1 MMQYTAVLLAAG
13 LLLVGHSFAA
23 PYEAKQASGELKD
36 FTFDE
41 IIPNQFGL
49 RGFNGTWLSGEE
61 LLYRQGGDYVKLN
74 VNTGDSVVVV
84 TTDALSQFRGASI
97 QLIKPDFTKALVRY
111 DVRTVFRH
119 SSLSKYAIY
128 DTLSDT
134 VYHIANQEEVS
145 ICILSPTGQSLA
157 YVKDNNV
164 YYRASLLDPVERSLT
179 TNGVPGVIYNGI
191 PDWVYEE
198 EVFGTDATLWFSP
211 NGRRLAMASFDDRE
225 VKEFTY
231 HLYGS
236 PDDTDKQYPEE
247 LRIRYPKVNTT
258 NPTVHLQVTDLSAS
272 DPTWVELPAPIA
284 TVGEDHV
291 LGTVNWAGEDVLG
304 VIWTNR
310 RQNVATFQ
318 KCAAVSGTCAEA
330 VRFDRPNGWYD
341 LYTPRCYGPD
351 RCFLMGENNGWR
363 AVMELTG
370 DGSTAPIPRTPTEF
384 TVSSINGYDETTQ
397 SLYYTAVPAAQ
408 PHHRHVYR
416 NAECLTCGLTDELEG
431 SSVRCNFASVSFSAD
446 LSYMAATC
454 SGPTPSYTQIYRTA
468 DRQLVLDW
476 EWNVERREQLKQY
489 KKVAVRF
496 LRVPVGD
503 DGQFEASVRLFLP
516 PEIDFEEAAAGTA
529 TTRKYPMVV
538 NVYAGPDSVR
548 VTDSFSVGFANY
560 MATTK
565 GVIYAQIDGRGTGN
579 QGYEFLFSI
588 NNRLGT
594 YEMEDQIAVA
604 RYLQERYAFIDPERT
619 GIWGSSYGGY
629 ATAMT
634 LEKDHEQVYRCGI
647 SVAPVTSWMF
657 YDSIYTERYMGR
669 PTDNGAGYDRS
680 DISSFT
686 DELKNHLFLLIH
698 GTADDNVH
706 YQQSMVFVRA
716 LLDHDIDFEQMSYP
730 DEAHS
735 LSGVQRH
742 LYHTMDQFWD
752 RCFA

>member
-1 MMQYTAVLLAAG
+1 MMHFSSVLL
-13 LLLVGHSFAA
+13 LLGSSSLICSVVTA
-23 PYEAKQASGELKD
+23 PTDPKQSELKD
-36 FTFDE
+36 FSFDE

-49 RGFNGTWLSGEE
+49 RSFNGTWLSGNE
-61 LLYRQGGDYVKLN
+61 LLYREASSGDYLKLN
-74 VNTGDSVVVV
+74 LDSGDSSVLLSSA
-84 TTDALSQFRGASI
+84 ALSDFRGPSV
-97 QLIKPDFTKALVRY
+97 QMIKPDFTKALIRY

-128 DTLSDT
+128 DTVTSE
-134 VYHIANQEEVS
+134 VHHIADQQEVS

-164 YYRASLLDPVERSLT
+164 YYRASLVGAGSTETSLT
-179 TNGVPGVIYNGI
+179 EDGVPGVIYNGI

-211 NGRRLAMASFDDRE
+211 DGQRLAMASFDDRN
-225 VKEFTY
+225 VKEFSY
-231 HLYGS
+231 SVYGS
-236 PDDTDKQYPEE
+236 PDDPEKQYPEE

-258 NPTVHLQVTDLSAS
+258 NPTVHLRVKDLTVSGS
-272 DPTWVELPAPIA
+272 QWVELPAPVQI
-284 TVGEDHV
+284 VSEDHV
-291 LGTVNWAGEDVLG
+291 LGTVNWANPNVVG

-310 RQNVATFQ
+310 RQNIATFQ
-318 KCAAVSGTCAEA
+318 KCQATGGTCTEA
-330 VRFDRPNGWYD
+330 VRFDRPQGWYD
-341 LYTPRCYGPD
+341 LYTPRCYGAGATE

-363 AVMELTG
+363 TVLEVA
-370 DGSTAPIPRTPTEF
+370 GSDSAKPRTPEQF
-384 TVSSINGYDETTQ
+384 TVSSINGYDEQTGDV
-397 SLYYTAVPAAQ
+397 YYTAVPASN

-416 NAECLTCGLTDELEG
+416 NEECLTCALQDED
-431 SSVRCNFASVSFSAD
+431 STACTFASVSFSSD

-454 SGPTPSYTQIYRTA
+454 TGPTPSYTQIYRTS

-476 EWNVERREQLKQY
+476 EWNRERRVQLQQY
-489 KKVAVRF
+489 KQVQVRF
-496 LRVPVGD
+496 LRVPVGE
-503 DGQFEASVRLFLP
+503 GTFMASVRLYLP
-516 PEIDFEEAAAGTA
+516 AEIDFEDV
-529 TTRKYPMVV
+529 TTSTEKYPMVV
-538 NVYAGPDSVR
+538 YVYAGPNSVG
-548 VTDSFSVGFANY
+548 VTNSFGIGFANY

-565 GVIYAQIDGRGTGN
+565 RTIYAQIDGRGTGN

-604 RYLQERYAFIDPERT
+604 QYLQRTYSFIDPART

-634 LEKDHEQVYRCGI
+634 LEKDHERVFRCGI

-680 DISSFT
+680 DISSST
-686 DELKNHLFLLIH
+686 DELKNHLFMLIH

-706 YQQSMVFVRA
+706 YQQSMVFMRA

>member
-1 MMQYTAVLLAAG
+1 MYGSFLVAAVCCLF
-13 LLLVGHSFAA
+13 VGNTVAA
-23 PYEAKQASGELKD
+23 PFEAKQSDLRD

-49 RGFNGTWLSGEE
+49 RGFNGTWLSGNE
-61 LLYRQGGDYVKLN
+61 LLYRQSSTGDYVKWN
-74 VNTGDSVVVV
+74 ADTGDSVVLL
-84 TTDALSQFRGASI
+84 TSAALTQFRGASVQMI
-97 QLIKPDFTKALVRY
+97 RPDFTKALIRY

-128 DTLSDT
+128 DTLT
-134 VYHIANQEEVS
+134 GNTFHVANQEEVS

-164 YYRASLLDPVERSLT
+164 FYRAALLNQEERSLT
-179 TNGVPGVIYNGI
+179 SDGVPGVIYNGI

-211 NGRRLAMASFDDRE
+211 DGSRLAMASFDDRD
-225 VKEFTY
+225 VKEFSY

-236 PDDTDKQYPEE
+236 PDDADRQYPEE

-258 NPTVHLQVTDLSAS
+258 NPNVHLRVTDLTLAS
-272 DPTWVELPAPIA
+272 PVWVELPAPVIIV
-284 TVGEDHV
+284 TEDHV
-291 LGTVNWAGEDVLG
+291 LGTVNWAGNDMLG

-318 KCAAVSGTCAEA
+318 KCTMSTGSCTEA

-341 LYTPRCYGPD
+341 LYTPRCYGAN
-351 RCFLMGENNGWR
+351 RCFLMGDNNGWR
-363 AVMELTG
+363 AVMEVIPG
-370 DGSTAPIPRTPTEF
+370 GSAPVPRTPEGF
-384 TVSSINGYDETTQ
+384 TVSSINGYDEQ
-397 SLYYTAVPAAQ
+397 SDALYYTAVPATN

-416 NAECLTCGLTDELEG
+416 NLECLTCGLRDELED
-431 SSVRCNFASVSFSAD
+431 SVECNFASAS
-446 LSYMAATC
+446 LSTNLAYMATTC
-454 SGPTPSYTQIYRTA
+454 SGPTPSYTQIYRTS
-468 DRQLVLDW
+468 DQQLIVDW
-476 EWNVERREQLKQY
+476 EWNRERREQLKQY
-489 KKVAVRF
+489 KTVRVRF

-503 DGQFEASVRLFLP
+503 GQYKASVRLYLP
-516 PEIDFEEAAAGTA
+516 PEVNFESPEATG
-529 TTRKYPMVV
+529 RSFPMVV

-548 VTDSFSVGFANY
+548 VTDSFGVGFANY

-565 GVIYAQIDGRGTGN
+565 GTIYAQIDGRGTGN

-594 YEMEDQIAVA
+594 FEMEDQIAVA
-604 RYLQERYAFIDPERT
+604 RYLQQTYAFIDAKRT

-634 LEKDHEQVYRCGI
+634 LEQDHEQVFRCGI

-686 DELKNHLFLLIH
+686 EELKNHMFMLIH

-706 YQQSMVFVRA
+706 YQQSMVFMRA

>member
-1 MMQYTAVLLAAG
+1 MMHVTVLLAVCCC
-13 LLLVGHSFAA
+13 LLGGHGSTAA
-23 PYEAKQASGELKD
+23 PYEAKQDGLKD

-49 RGFNGTWLSGEE
+49 RSFNGTWLSGEE
-61 LLYRQGGDYVKLN
+61 LMYRQSSTGDYVKLN
-74 VNTGDSVVVV
+74 VNTGDSVVLLSS
-84 TTDALSQFRGASI
+84 DALSQFRGASV
-97 QLIKPDFTKALVRY
+97 QMIKPDFTKVLVRY

-128 DTLSDT
+128 DTVTST
-134 VYHIANQEEVS
+134 THHVANQEEVS

-164 YYRASLLDPVERSLT
+164 YYRAALLDPTERSLT
-179 TNGVPGVIYNGI
+179 TDGVRGVIYNGI

-211 NGRRLAMASFDDRE
+211 NGRRLAMASFDDRD
-225 VKEFTY
+225 VSEFSY

-236 PDDTDKQYPEE
+236 PDDPDNQYPEE

-258 NPTVHLQVTDLSAS
+258 NPTVHLQVTDLSVS
-272 DPTWVELPAPIA
+272 NPVWVELPAPVA

-318 KCAAVSGTCAEA
+318 KCQATVGSCSES

-341 LYTPRCYGPD
+341 LYTPRCYGAD

-363 AVMELTG
+363 AVLEVVG
-370 DGSTAPIPRTPTEF
+370 EGTAPVVRTPERF
-384 TVSSINGYDETTQ
+384 TVSSINGYDEQ
-397 SLYYTAVPAAQ
+397 SQALYYTAVPASAS
-408 PHHRHVYR
+408 HHRHVYR
-416 NAECLTCGLTDELEG
+416 NEECLTCDLKDELED
-431 SSVRCNFASVSFSAD
+431 SVGCNFASVSFSTD

-454 SGPTPSYTQIYRTA
+454 SGPTPSYTQIYRTS
-468 DRQLVLDW
+468 DRQLVWDW

-489 KKVAVRF
+489 KKVSVRF

-503 DGQFEASVRLFLP
+503 GKFQASVRLYLP
-516 PEIDFEEAAAGTA
+516 PEIDFEAPGAA
-529 TTRKYPMVV
+529 TRKYPMVV
-538 NVYAGPDSVR
+538 YVYAGPNSVG
-548 VTDSFSVGFANY
+548 VTAGFSVGFASY

-565 GVIYAQIDGRGTGN
+565 GTIYAQIDGRGTGN
-579 QGYEFLFSI
+579 QGYEFLFTI

-594 YEMEDQIAVA
+594 YEMEDQIAVT
-604 RYLQERYAFIDPERT
+604 RYLHETYAFIDSDRT

-634 LEKDHEQVYRCGI
+634 LEKDHEKVFRCGI

-686 DELKNHLFLLIH
+686 EELKNHLFLLIH

-716 LLDHDIDFEQMSYP
+716 LVDHDVEFEQMSYP

-742 LYHTMDQFWD
+742 QYHLMDQFWNQ
-752 RCFA
+752 CFA

>member
-1 MMQYTAVLLAAG
+1 MMQYLALLAWCC
-13 LLLVGHSFAA
+13 LLVGRISAA
-23 PYEAKQASGELKD
+23 PFEAKQSDLKD

-61 LLYRQGGDYVKLN
+61 LLYRNGGDYVKLN
-74 VNTGDSVVVV
+74 VNTGDSVVVI
-84 TTDALSQFRGASI
+84 TTDVLSQFRGASI
-97 QLIKPDFTKALVRY
+97 QLIKPDFTKVLVRY

-128 DTLSDT
+128 DTLAGT
-134 VYHIANQEEVS
+134 TYHVANQEEVS

-164 YYRASLLDPVERSLT
+164 YYRESLVDPVERPLT
-179 TNGVPGVIYNGI
+179 LDGVPGVIYNGI

-258 NPTVHLQVTDLSAS
+258 NPTVHLRVTDLSAGEVV
-272 DPTWVELPAPIA
+272 WVELPAPLA

-310 RQNVATFQ
+310 RQNVASFQ
-318 KCAAVSGTCAEA
+318 KCATTDGTCTEA
-330 VRFDRPNGWYD
+330 IRFDRPNGWYD
-341 LYTPRCYGPD
+341 LYTPRCYSAD
-351 RCFLMGENNGWR
+351 RCFLMGDNNGWR
-363 AVMELTG
+363 AVMELVG
-370 DGSTAPIPRTPTEF
+370 EGATAPIARTPAGF
-384 TVSSINGYDETTQ
+384 TVSSINGYDEASQ
-397 SLYYTAVPAAQ
+397 ALYYTAVPASE

-416 NAECLTCGLTDELEG
+416 NEECLTCGLKDELED
-431 SSVRCNFASVSFSAD
+431 SAECNFASASFSAD

-454 SGPTPSYTQIYRTA
+454 SGPTPSYTQIYRTS
-468 DRQLVLDW
+468 DRQLVADW
-476 EWNVERREQLKQY
+476 ELNLERREQLKQY
-489 KKVAVRF
+489 KQVSVRF

-503 DGQFEASVRLFLP
+503 GNFQASVRLYLP
-516 PEIDFEEAAAGTA
+516 PEIDFESPATA
-529 TTRKYPMVV
+529 QTRKYPMVV

-588 NNRLGT
+588 NNQLGT

-604 RYLQERYAFIDPERT
+604 RYLQETYTFIDPQRT

-634 LEKDHEQVYRCGI
+634 LEKDHEQVFRCGI

-669 PTDNGAGYDRS
+669 PTDNGVGYEKS
-680 DISSFT
+680 DISGFT

-716 LLDHDIDFEQMSYP
+716 LLDHDIDFEQMTYP

-752 RCFA
+752 RCFE

>member
-1 MMQYTAVLLAAG
+1 MMRYTVVLLAVCLLAG
-13 LLLVGHSFAA
+13 RAWAA
-23 PYEAKQASGELKD
+23 PFEAKATASELKD
-36 FTFDE
+36 FAFDE
-41 IIPNQFGL
+41 IFPNQFGL

-61 LLYRQGGDYVKLN
+61 LLYRIGGDYVKLN
-74 VNTGDSVVVV
+74 VNTGESVVVV

-97 QLIKPDFTKALVRY
+97 QLINPDFTKALVRY

-128 DTLSDT
+128 DTVSET
-134 VYHIANQEEVS
+134 VYHVANQEEVS

-164 YYRASLLDPVERSLT
+164 YYRADLLVPEERSLT

-211 NGRRLAMASFDDRE
+211 DGRRLAMASFDDRE

-231 HLYGS
+231 HLYGA
-236 PDDTDKQYPEE
+236 PGDEDKQYPEE

-258 NPTVHLQVTDLSAS
+258 NPTVHLQVTDLSAD
-272 DPTWVELPAPIA
+272 DPVWVELAAPVE

-291 LGTVNWAGEDVLG
+291 LGTVNWAGEDMLG

-310 RQNVATFQ
+310 RQNVATFH
-318 KCAAVSGTCAEA
+318 KCVAADGSCSEA

-351 RCFLMGENNGWR
+351 RCFLRGENDGWR
-363 AVMELTG
+363 AVVELAG
-370 DGSTAPIPRTPTEF
+370 DGSSPVALTPVGF
-384 TVSSINGYDETTQ
+384 TVSSINGYDEASQ
-397 SLYYTAVPAAQ
+397 SLYYTAVPASQ

-416 NAECLTCGLTDELEG
+416 NEECITCDLTDELED
-431 SSVRCNFASVSFSAD
+431 STACTFASVSFSTD

-454 SGPTPSYTQIYRTA
+454 SGPTPSYTQIYRTS
-468 DRQLVLDW
+468 DRQLVMDW
-476 EWNVERREQLKQY
+476 EWNLERREQLKQY
-489 KKVAVRF
+489 KKVSVRF

-503 DGQFEASVRLFLP
+503 GHFQASVKLILP
-516 PEIDFEEAAAGTA
+516 PEIDFEASSAASD
-529 TTRKYPMVV
+529 RKYPMVV
-538 NVYAGPDSVR
+538 YVYAGPDSVR
-548 VTDSFSVGFANY
+548 ATDGFSVGIANY

-565 GVIYAQIDGRGTGN
+565 GIIYAQIDGRGTGN
-579 QGYEFLFSI
+579 QGYDFLFSI

-604 RYLQERYAFIDPERT
+604 RYLQETYAFIDAERT

-634 LEKDHEQVYRCGI
+634 LEKDHDQVFRCGI

-706 YQQSMVFVRA
+706 FQQSMVFVRA
-716 LLDHDIDFEQMSYP
+716 MLENDIDFEQMTYP

-742 LYHTMDQFWD
+742 LYHTMDLFWD
-752 RCFA
+752 QCFA

>member
-1 MMQYTAVLLAAG
+1 MMQYAVLFVFWCCCFLG
-13 LLLVGHSFAA
+13 GRTLAA
-23 PYEAKQASGELKD
+23 PYDGKQTSELKD

-49 RGFNGTWLSGEE
+49 RGFNGTWLSGDE
-61 LLYRQGGDYVKLN
+61 LLYRNGGDYVKLN
-74 VNTGDSVVVV
+74 IATGESVVVL
-84 TTDALSQFRGASI
+84 TTDALIQFRGASV

-111 DVRTVFRH
+111 DVRSVFRH

-128 DTLSDT
+128 DTLDESI
-134 VYHIANQEEVS
+134 YHIANQEEVS
-145 ICILSPTGQSLA
+145 YCILSPTGESLA

-164 YYRASLLDPVERSLT
+164 YYRASLLDPVERPLT
-179 TNGVPGVIYNGI
+179 LDGVTGVVYNGI
-191 PDWVYEE
+191 ADWVYEE
-198 EVFGTDATLWFSP
+198 EVFGTDVTLWFSP
-211 NGRRLAMASFDDRE
+211 NGRRLAMASFDDRD

-231 HLYGS
+231 QMYGS

-247 LRIRYPKVNTT
+247 FRIRYPKVNTT
-258 NPTVHLQVTDLSAS
+258 NPTVHLQVMDLSVS
-272 DPTWVELPAPIA
+272 DPSWVELPAPLA

-291 LGTVNWAGEDVLG
+291 LGTVNWASEDVVG

-310 RQNVATFQ
+310 RQNVATFL
-318 KCAAVSGTCAEA
+318 KCQATAGTCTEA
-330 VRFDRPNGWYD
+330 IRFDRPNGWYD
-341 LYTPRCYGPD
+341 LYQPRCYGPD
-351 RCFLMGENNGWR
+351 RCFLMGDNNGWR
-363 AVMELTG
+363 AVMELVEG
-370 DGSTAPIPRTPTEF
+370 ASPVARTPSGF
-384 TVSSINGYDETTQ
+384 TVSALNGYDEQ
-397 SLYYTAVPAAQ
+397 SQALYYTAVPASQ

-416 NAECLTCGLTDELEG
+416 NEECLTCGLTDELEG
-431 SSVRCNFASVSFSAD
+431 SVGCNFASVSFSTD

-454 SGPTPSYTQIYRTA
+454 TGPTPSYTQIFRTS
-468 DRQLVLDW
+468 DRQLVADW
-476 EWNVERREQLKQY
+476 EWNMERREQLKQY
-489 KKVAVRF
+489 KKVSVRF

-503 DGQFEASVRLFLP
+503 GSFQASVRLYLP
-516 PEIDFEEAAAGTA
+516 PEIDFESPATA
-529 TTRKYPMVV
+529 TRKYPMVV
-538 NVYAGPDSVR
+538 YVYAGPNSVG
-548 VTDSFSVGFANY
+548 VTDGFSVGFANY

-604 RYLQERYAFIDPERT
+604 RYLHETYAFIDPQRT

-634 LEKDHEQVYRCGI
+634 LEKDHEQVFRCGI

-706 YQQSMVFVRA
+706 YQQSMVFTRA
-716 LLDHDIDFEQMSYP
+716 LLDHDIDFEQMTYP

>member
-1 MMQYTAVLLAAG
+1 MMQYKVV
-13 LLLVGHSFAA
+13 LLLVVCFLAGRTLTA
-23 PYEAKQASGELKD
+23 PYEAKQSSELKD

-74 VNTGDSVVVV
+74 INTGDSVVVV

-97 QLIKPDFTKALVRY
+97 QLIKPDYTKVLVRY

-134 VYHIANQEEVS
+134 VYPIANQEEVS

-164 YYRASLLDPVERSLT
+164 YYRAALLDPVERSLT

-258 NPTVHLQVTDLSAS
+258 NPTVHLQVTDLSVSQSA
-272 DPTWVELPAPIA
+272 WVELPAPIA

-318 KCAAVSGTCAEA
+318 KCEAAAGTCSEA

-363 AVMELTG
+363 AVLELTG
-370 DGSTAPIPRTPTEF
+370 DGSTPPTPRTPVEF
-384 TVSSINGYDETTQ
+384 TVSSINGYDEASQ

-416 NAECLTCGLTDELEG
+416 NDECLTCSLTDELE
-431 SSVRCNFASVSFSAD
+431 SSVRCNFASVSFSTD

-454 SGPTPSYTQIYRTA
+454 SGPTPSYTQIYRTS
-468 DRQLVLDW
+468 DSQLVMDW

-489 KKVAVRF
+489 KNVSVRF

-503 DGQFEASVRLFLP
+503 GQFQASVRLFLP
-516 PEIDFEEAAAGTA
+516 PEIDFESSASDI
-529 TTRKYPMVV
+529 RKYPMVV

-565 GVIYAQIDGRGTGN
+565 GIIYAQIDGRGTGN

-604 RYLQERYAFIDPERT
+604 RFLQERYVFIDPERT

-634 LEKDHEQVYRCGI
+634 LEKDQGQVYRCGI

-669 PTDNGAGYDRS
+669 PTDNGAGYERS

-706 YQQSMVFVRA
+706 YQQSMVFIRA

>member
-1 MMQYTAVLLAAG
+1 MGYR
-13 LLLVGHSFAA
+13 LLLVASCLIGGIVALPVDF
-23 PYEAKQASGELKD
+23 KQSDLKD

-49 RGFNGTWLSGEE
+49 RGFNGTWLSGSE
-61 LLYRQGGDYVKLN
+61 LLYREPSTGNYVKLN
-74 VNTGDSVVVV
+74 VNSGESSVLLSS
-84 TTDALSQFRGASI
+84 DALSGFRGASV
-97 QLIKPDFTKALVRY
+97 QMIKPDFTKVLVRY

-128 DTLSDT
+128 DTLTSET
-134 VYHIANQEEVS
+134 YHIANQEEVS
-145 ICILSPTGQSLA
+145 ICILAPTGQSLA

-164 YYRASLLDPVERSLT
+164 YYRASLLEATETSLT
-179 TNGVPGVIYNGI
+179 EDGVPGIIYNGI

-211 NGRRLAMASFDDRE
+211 DGQRLAMASFDDRE
-225 VKEFTY
+225 VKEFSY
-231 HLYGS
+231 HVYGG
-236 PDDTDKQYPEE
+236 PDDPDNQYPEE

-258 NPTVHLQVTDLSAS
+258 NPIVHLRVKNLAAGQTNS
-272 DPTWVELPAPIA
+272 PWVELPAPVAI
-284 TVGEDHV
+284 VSEDHV
-291 LGTVNWAGEDVLG
+291 LGTVNWVSSSVVGA
-304 VIWTNR
+304 IWTNR
-310 RQNVATFQ
+310 RQNIATFQ
-318 KCAAVSGTCAEA
+318 KCQADDGTCDEEI
-330 VRFDRPNGWYD
+330 RFDRPHGWYD
-341 LYTPRCYGPD
+341 LYTPVCYGTGESA

-363 AVMELTG
+363 AILELGGTEVQ
-370 DGSTAPIPRTPTEF
+370 TRTPERF
-384 TVSSINGYDETTQ
+384 TVSSINGYDQQTGDIF
-397 SLYYTAVPAAQ
+397 YTAVPASA

-416 NAECLTCGLTDELEG
+416 NEECLTCDLRDMD
-431 SSVRCNFASVSFSAD
+431 SIACNFASVSFSPD
-446 LSYMAATC
+446 MSYMAATC
-454 SGPTPSYTQIYRTA
+454 SGPTPSYTQIFRTS

-476 EWNVERREQLKQY
+476 EANLERREQLKQY
-489 KKVAVRF
+489 KQVQVRF

-503 DGQFEASVRLFLP
+503 GSFMASVRLYLP
-516 PEIDFEEAAAGTA
+516 PEIDFDGGT
-529 TTRKYPMVV
+529 TTEKYPMIVY
-538 NVYAGPDSVR
+538 VYAGPN
-548 VTDSFSVGFANY
+548 SVGVTASFGIGFSNY

-565 GVIYAQIDGRGTGN
+565 RTIYAQIDGRGTGN

-604 RYLQERYAFIDPERT
+604 QYLQKTYSFIDPART

-669 PTDNGAGYDRS
+669 PTDNAIGYNQS

-686 DELKNHLFLLIH
+686 EELKNHLFLLIH

-716 LLDHDIDFEQMSYP
+716 LLDHDVDFEQMTYP

>member
-1 MMQYTAVLLAAG
+1 MMGYSLLLLGSSLLASI
-13 LLLVGHSFAA
+13 VAA
-23 PYEAKQASGELKD
+23 PVDPRQSELKD

-49 RGFNGTWLSGEE
+49 RGFNGTWLSGDE
-61 LLYRQGGDYVKLN
+61 LLYREGSTGNYVKLN
-74 VNTGDSVVVV
+74 VNSKDSSVLLSSE
-84 TTDALSQFRGASI
+84 ALSGFRGASV
-97 QLIKPDFTKALVRY
+97 QLIRPDFTKALIRY
-111 DVRTVFRH
+111 DVRTIFRH

-128 DTLSDT
+128 DTSNSA

-164 YYRASLLDPVERSLT
+164 YYRASLLEPTETLLT
-179 TNGVPGVIYNGI
+179 EDGVPGIIYNGI

-211 NGRRLAMASFDDRE
+211 DGQRLAMASFDDRD
-225 VKEFTY
+225 VKEFSY
-231 HLYGS
+231 HVYGS
-236 PDDTDKQYPEE
+236 PNDPDKQYPEE

-258 NPTVHLQVTDLSAS
+258 NPTVHLRVTDLAAS
-272 DPTWVELPAPIA
+272 NPRWVELPAPVAI
-284 TVGEDHV
+284 VGEDHV
-291 LGTVNWAGEDVLG
+291 LGTVNWASTSVVGA
-304 VIWTNR
+304 IWTNR
-310 RQNVATFQ
+310 RQNIATFQ
-318 KCAAVSGTCAEA
+318 QCRADDGACTETI
-330 VRFDRPNGWYD
+330 RFDRPNGWYD
-341 LYTPRCYGPD
+341 LYTPQCYGAGASE
-351 RCFLMGENNGWR
+351 RCLLMGENNGWR
-363 AVMELTG
+363 AILELG
-370 DGSTAPIPRTPTEF
+370 GSESPRVRTPERF
-384 TVSSINGYDETTQ
+384 TVSSINGYDQQTGDV
-397 SLYYTAVPAAQ
+397 YYTAVPATA

-416 NAECLTCGLTDELEG
+416 NEECLTCALRDLDSTA
-431 SSVRCNFASVSFSAD
+431 CNFASVSFSPD

-454 SGPTPSYTQIYRTA
+454 SGPTPSYTQIYRTS
-468 DRQLVLDW
+468 DGQLVLDW
-476 EWNVERREQLKQY
+476 EANLERREQLKQY
-489 KKVAVRF
+489 KQVQRRF

-503 DGQFEASVRLFLP
+503 GSFMASVRLVLP
-516 PEIDFEEAAAGTA
+516 PEIDFEGA
-529 TTRKYPMVV
+529 TTTEKYPMIV
-538 NVYAGPDSVR
+538 NVYAGPNSVG
-548 VTDSFSVGFANY
+548 VTDSFGVGFANY
-560 MATTK
+560 VATTK
-565 GVIYAQIDGRGTGN
+565 RTIYAQIDGRGTGN

-604 RYLQERYAFIDPERT
+604 QYLQRTYSFIDPART

-634 LEKDHEQVYRCGI
+634 LEKDHDRVYRCGI

-669 PTDNGAGYDRS
+669 PTDNGVGYDQS

-706 YQQSMVFVRA
+706 YQQSMVFMRA
-716 LLDHDIDFEQMSYP
+716 LLDHDVDFEQMSYP

>member
-1 MMQYTAVLLAAG
+1 MMQYSVLFVFWCCCMFGGRTLAAPFDG
-13 LLLVGHSFAA
+13 
-23 PYEAKQASGELKD
+23 KQSSELKD

-49 RGFNGTWLSGEE
+49 RSFNGTWLSGDE
-61 LLYRQGGDYVKLN
+61 LLYRNGGEYVKLN
-74 VNTGDSVVVV
+74 LNTGDSVVVI
-84 TTDALSQFRGASI
+84 TTDVLSQFRGASI
-97 QLIKPDFTKALVRY
+97 QLIKPDFTKVLVRY

-128 DTLSDT
+128 DTLDGS
-134 VYHIANQEEVS
+134 VYYIANQEEVS

-164 YYRASLLDPVERSLT
+164 YYRASLLNPVEQPLT
-179 TNGVPGVIYNGI
+179 LDGVTGVIYNGI

-211 NGRRLAMASFDDRE
+211 NGRRLAMASFDDRD
-225 VKEFTY
+225 VKEFSY

-258 NPTVHLQVTDLSAS
+258 NPTVHLRVTDLSAS
-272 DPTWVELPAPIA
+272 EPTWVELPAPLA

-318 KCAAVSGTCAEA
+318 KCQTTVGTCTEA
-330 VRFDRPNGWYD
+330 IRFDRPNGWYD
-341 LYTPRCYGPD
+341 LYTPRCYGPN
-351 RCFLMGENNGWR
+351 RCFLMGDNNGWR
-363 AVMELTG
+363 AVMELV
-370 DGSTAPIPRTPTEF
+370 DGSSPVARTPSGF
-384 TVSSINGYDETTQ
+384 TVSSINGYDEQ
-397 SLYYTAVPAAQ
+397 SQALYYTAVPASQ

-416 NAECLTCGLTDELEG
+416 NEECLTCGLTDELEG
-431 SSVRCNFASVSFSAD
+431 SVACNFASVAFSAD

-454 SGPTPSYTQIYRTA
+454 SGPTPSYTQIFRTS
-468 DRQLVLDW
+468 DRQLVADW
-476 EWNVERREQLKQY
+476 EWNMERREQLKQY
-489 KKVAVRF
+489 KTVSVRF
-496 LRVPVGD
+496 LRVPVG
-503 DGQFEASVRLFLP
+503 GGNFQASVRLYLP
-516 PEIDFEEAAAGTA
+516 PEIDFESPSAA
-529 TTRKYPMVV
+529 TRKYPMVV

-565 GVIYAQIDGRGTGN
+565 GIIYAQIDGRGTGN
-579 QGYEFLFSI
+579 QGYEFLFTI

-604 RYLQERYAFIDPERT
+604 QYLQQTYAFIDPQRT

-752 RCFA
+752 QCFA